1 MPTLFCAVFGWLMFR
16 ARVSGP
22 FFAIMTLAMLSAW
35 YTLILDMQPY
45 TNGVNGI
52 TPPAP
57 LKLGDFAIDPYS
69 SGAYWLVLAL
79 LVAAT
84 VAAKLMTRSR
94 FGLVVQAIRNDAERV
109 RFLGYNVAGY
119 ETAIYT
125 VSGFFAAVAGCCWVM
140 MTQYVSP
147 AQFDT
152 TFSLSMVIWAGIG
165 GRLSLMGSILGAFLI
180 QSAQSYLGDTFLNTW
195 LLVLGAFFILV
206 VRFLPKGLIGL
217 LESCTGAHFDRFED
231 GRQRCLGPSSLSAAG
246 RVGARSWAF
255 SRSITSA
262 RASIPSAVI
271 NDFSMELVERRCVA
285 WSGPNGAGKTTTMD
299 LITGR
304 QKPTSGR
311 IVFCEDDITGLDEH
325 EIARRGIGR
334 KFQVPAVFRDLTVHQ
349 NLEVAYSRSTHPLK
363 NMFRFREPL
372 FAAKLDEVLTL
383 TGLSGRLNI
392 EAGILS
398 HGETQ
403 WLEIGMVLMQISA
416 ASSPGRA
423 RRRDDRGR
431 DRQDSCDSQRPQA
444 HQYAPGRGARHGVRA

>member
-1 MPTLFCAVFGWLMFR
+1 MNLYHKVSAQWLAYLVFFVILAVVPLAVSDMFLLNQLATYGVFGMLALSISLCWGFGGILNLGQGIPFGLGAYGMAMTMQMQSQDASNPMPPFMLNNSLDHLPLLWLPFGNTVVGIILALVVPTLFCAIFGWLMFR

-35 YTLILDMQPY
+35 YTLILDIQPY

-57 LKLGDFAIDPYS
+57 LKIGDIAVDPYS
-69 SGAYWLVLAL
+69 AGAYWLVLAL
-79 LVAAT
+79 LAAAT

-125 VSGFFAAVAGCCWVM
+125 VAGFFAAVAGCCWVM

-165 GRLSLMGSILGAFLI
+165 GRMSLMGSILGAFLI

-217 LESCTGAHFDRFED
+217 LESALARLSTGSKTDGNGVSAHR
-231 GRQRCLGPSSLSAAG
+231 
-246 RVGARSWAF
+246 
-255 SRSITSA
+255 
-262 RASIPSAVI
+262 
-271 NDFSMELVERRCVA
+271 
-285 WSGPNGAGKTTTMD
+285 
-299 LITGR
+299 
-304 QKPTSGR
+304 
-311 IVFCEDDITGLDEH
+311 
-325 EIARRGIGR
+325 
-334 KFQVPAVFRDLTVHQ
+334 
-349 NLEVAYSRSTHPLK
+349 
-363 NMFRFREPL
+363 L
-372 FAAKLDEVLTL
+372 FPQP
-383 TGLSGRLNI
+383 
-392 EAGILS
+392 
-398 HGETQ
+398 GE
-403 WLEIGMVLMQISA
+403 
-416 ASSPGRA
+416 
-423 RRRDDRGR
+423 
-431 DRQDSCDSQRPQA
+431 
-444 HQYAPGRGARHGVRA
+444 